1 MLVTSISQS
10 KVTKVI
16 FLGSFLLKGEN
27 KHIKESNVHRMT
39 MINSFTFIVLY
50 YFSQLS
56 GVDFFYSPYSMKG
69 MM

>member
-39 MINSFTFIVLY
+39 MINSFTFIVFVL
-50 YFSQLS
+50 FFAVKRS
-56 GVDFFYSPYSMKG
+56 GFFL
-69 MM
+69 